1 MSVIYLAGGC
11 FWGTEKYISLI
22 NGVISTEVGY
32 AHGKTE
38 NPTYDEVCSG
48 SGHAEV
54 VKVEYNKDIISL
66 MLNNMSEL
74 REYYVINKRQANRVF
89 NATLTACVMGGI
101 IFIIGSIVAFW
112 GGQKVSFYTTISGC
126 VVELISGL
134 FFWLYKRT
142 IDQLNLYHERLGSTE
157 KYLTAV
163 QLVEK
168 MSEQEKDSM
177 YRYIIEMMLIDNS
190 SKCRTKKPPENK
202 VQNT

>member
-1 MSVIYLAGGC
+1 MKSEIISAVMLALTVILGMIGAM
-11 FWGTEKYISLI
+11 FLVKHTASSIEKTSD
-22 NGVISTEVGY
+22 GDARE
-32 AHGKTE
+32 AKE
-38 NPTYDEVCSG
+38 
-48 SGHAEV
+48 AAQ
-54 VKVEYNKDIISL
+54 KVQEGNKDIISL

-89 NATLTACVMGGI
+89 NATLTACVMGGS
-101 IFIIGSIVAFW
+101 IFIIGSIIAFW

>member
-1 MSVIYLAGGC
+1 M
-11 FWGTEKYISLI
+11 
-22 NGVISTEVGY
+22 VISCPARAAFNRAATKKPKK
-32 AHGKTE
+32 APASK
-38 NPTYDEVCSG
+38 
-48 SGHAEV
+48 
-54 VKVEYNKDIISL
+54 II
-66 MLNNMSEL
+66 N
-74 REYYVINKRQANRVF
+74 EYYVINKRQANRVF

-163 QLVEK
+163 QLVDK

-190 SKCRTKKPPENK
+190 SKCRKKSLRK
-202 VQNT
+202 IRYKIHNT

>member
-1 MSVIYLAGGC
+1 MGSETISAGMSALAVILGMIGAM
-11 FWGTEKYISLI
+11 FSVKHTASSIEKTSD
-22 NGVISTEVGY
+22 GDAKE
-32 AHGKTE
+32 AKE
-38 NPTYDEVCSG
+38 
-48 SGHAEV
+48 AAQ
-54 VKVEYNKDIISL
+54 KVQEGNKDIISL
-66 MLNNMSEL
+66 MLKNMSEL

-89 NATLTACVMGGI
+89 NATLTACVMGGT

-163 QLVEK
+163 QLVDK

-202 VQNT
+202 IQNT

>member
-1 MSVIYLAGGC
+1 MGSETISAVMSALAVILGMIGAM
-11 FWGTEKYISLI
+11 FSVKHTASSIEKTAD
-22 NGVISTEVGY
+22 GDAKE
-32 AHGKTE
+32 AKE
-38 NPTYDEVCSG
+38 
-48 SGHAEV
+48 AAQ
-54 VKVEYNKDIISL
+54 KVQEGNKDIISL

-163 QLVEK
+163 QLVDK

-190 SKCRTKKPPENK
+190 SKCRKKKPPENK
-202 VQNT
+202 IQNT

>member
-1 MSVIYLAGGC
+1 
-11 FWGTEKYISLI
+11 
-22 NGVISTEVGY
+22 
-32 AHGKTE
+32 
-38 NPTYDEVCSG
+38 
-48 SGHAEV
+48 
-54 VKVEYNKDIISL
+54 
-66 MLNNMSEL
+66 MSEL

-89 NATLTACVMGGI
+89 NVTLTACVMGGI
-101 IFIIGSIVAFW
+101 IFIIGSIIAFW

-157 KYLTAV
+157 KYLTVV
-163 QLVEK
+163 QLVDK

-202 VQNT
+202 IQNT